1 MKNFVKAVDKSGRA
15 FQYLRAKF
23 QRLSEAKLK
32 EGIFIG
38 PQIRNLLDDAVFERT
53 LTPVEKNAWL
63 AFKSVC
69 VNFLGNYRAENYRDL
84 VEDLLRAYKL
94 MGCNMS
100 LKIHFLHSHLDIFPP
115 NLGDVSDEHGERFH
129 QDILEMERRYKVK
142 SVTNMLADYCWQ
154 LISDVLEPSYRR
166 KSSRKKF

>member
-1 MKNFVKAVDKSGRA
+1 MKNPPLVDVTKIFLPPLHIKLGLMKNFVKAVDKSGRA

-100 LKIHFLHSHLDIFPP
+100 LTWTFSIED
-115 NLGDVSDEHGERFH
+115 G
-129 QDILEMERRYKVK
+129 RR
-142 SVTNMLADYCWQ
+142 
-154 LISDVLEPSYRR
+154 
-166 KSSRKKF
+166 